1 VRETQR
7 RYEEEHLKEVG
18 KEVEKEKKE
27 LLHKKA
33 LYAAHLAGAY
43 DPAKPRLSNT
53 EKLLYKYMNKGTGTG
68 K

>member
-1 VRETQR
+1 M
-7 RYEEEHLKEVG
+7 G